1 VTTFSADWLALREP
15 HDTRARNLKVL
26 DALAD
31 HVAARGSIGVVDL
44 ACGTGSTLRATA
56 PRLAPRQDWRLV
68 DNDLGLL
75 ARAGAAAVPD
85 RGSVITI
92 PVDLAHDLEAALDGP
107 IDLVTTSALLDLVS
121 VPWLERLIIE
131 TAARSLP
138 LYAALTYDG
147 EVMLEPADA
156 LDEAVI
162 AAVNRHQRGDK
173 GFGPALG
180 PVAALA
186 AIRCL
191 ERAGYVVIS
200 GKSDWVIGPA
210 DQTFQAALVAGWS
223 VAAKEIGEVAPAEI
237 AAWVTRRGAL
247 IAARRSRMRVGH
259 VDLFAQPTGR
269 RWADRSQSNSTSS
282 PSG

>member
-15 HDTRARNLKVL
+15 HDARARNPKVL

-31 HVAARGSIGVVDL
+31 YVAVRGSIGVVDL

-56 PRLAPRQDWRLV
+56 PRLAPHQDWRLI

-75 ARAGAAAVPD
+75 ARAGAAAAPD
-85 RGSVITI
+85 RATVATI
-92 PVDLAHDLEAALDGP
+92 PIDLARDLEAALDGA

-121 VPWLERLIIE
+121 QPWLDRLIVE
-131 TAARSLP
+131 TAARTLP

-147 EVMLEPADA
+147 EVMLEPADP

-162 AAVNRHQRGDK
+162 AAVNRHQRSDK

-186 AIRCL
+186 AIRGL

-200 GKSDWVIGPA
+200 GKSDWVIGPG
-210 DQTFQAALVAGWS
+210 DQTFQAALIAAWS
-223 VAAKEIGEVAPAEI
+223 VAASEIADIKSAEI

-247 IAARRSRMRVGH
+247 IAAGRSRMRVGH

-269 RWADRSQSNSTSS
+269 RWAERSQSNSTSS

>member
-1 VTTFSADWLALREP
+1 VSTFSADWLALREP
-15 HDTRARNLKVL
+15 HDARARNPKVL

-31 HVAARGSIGVVDL
+31 HVKARGSIGVVDL

-56 PRLAPRQDWRLV
+56 PRLAPRQDWLLV

-75 ARAGAAAVPD
+75 ARAGAMTTLECT
-85 RGSVITI
+85 SVSTV
-92 PVDLAHDLEAALDGP
+92 PVDLARDLEAALDGP
-107 IDLVTTSALLDLVS
+107 INLVTTSALLDLVS
-121 VPWLERLIIE
+121 AAWLERLIVE
-131 TAARSLP
+131 TATRTLP
-138 LYAALTYDG
+138 LYAAITYDG
-147 EVMLEPADA
+147 EVMLEPADP

-180 PVAALA
+180 PVAALT
-186 AIRCL
+186 AIRGF

-223 VAAKEIGEVAPAEI
+223 LAAREIGDIASAEI
-237 AAWVTRRGAL
+237 AAWVTRRGNL
-247 IAARRSRMRVGH
+247 IAAGRSRMRVGH

>member
-1 VTTFSADWLALREP
+1 MTTFSADWLALREP
-15 HDTRARNLKVL
+15 HDTRARNPKVL

-44 ACGTGSTLRATA
+44 ACGSGSTLRMAA

-75 ARAGAAAVPD
+75 ARAGATTVPD
-85 RGSVITI
+85 RARVTTL
-92 PVDLAHDLEAALDGP
+92 PVDLVRDLEAALDGP

-121 VPWLERLIIE
+121 EAWLERLITE
-131 TAARSLP
+131 AAARTLP

-147 EVMLEPADA
+147 EVLLAPADP

-191 ERAGYVVIS
+191 ERAGYAVIS

-223 VAAKEIGEVAPAEI
+223 VAAKEIGDIGSAEI
-237 AAWVTRRGAL
+237 AAWVTRRGAQ
-247 IAARRSRMRVGH
+247 IAAGRSRMRVGH
-259 VDLFAQPTGR
+259 VDLFAWPTGR